1 MQSLFL
7 SHRHESSEIMQAV
20 FDDCGYLAT
29 SMMMSDVG
37 KRLCWWQP
45 CDVGDRFLLSKI
57 TNVMILSEL
66 RPFLSAIT
74 AFKWFNIVKSTC
86 QRYHQDYH
94 FSLATIRLATTLC
107 RWLDHGDSFKILAIN
122 LTNLSNICYK
132 HIQSVNNISQLSP
145 VFTVSNSCHQHWSHL
160 TKR

>member
-7 SHRHESSEIMQAV
+7 SHRRESSEIMQAV

-37 KRLCWWQP
+37 KCLCWWQP
-45 CDVGDRFLLSKI
+45 CDVGD
-57 TNVMILSEL
+57 VMILSEMRL
-66 RPFLSAIT
+66 FLSAIS
-74 AFKWFNIVKSTC
+74 AFNSQIC
-86 QRYHQDYH
+86 HQLYHL
-94 FSLATIRLATTLC
+94 SWATLRLATTLC
-107 RWLDHGDSFKILAIN
+107 RWLDHGDSFKIVAIN